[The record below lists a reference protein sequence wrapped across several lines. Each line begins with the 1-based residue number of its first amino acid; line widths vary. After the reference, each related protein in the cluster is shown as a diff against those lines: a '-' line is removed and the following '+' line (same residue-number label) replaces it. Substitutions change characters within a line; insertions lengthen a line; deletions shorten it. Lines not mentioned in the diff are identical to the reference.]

1 MAEAEWSAGNFH
13 SVLQGQIKNA
23 SFLLDVS
30 YQNIAGVK
38 LPVFIEKESDY
49 SIIEKIAVTQGGS
62 QIERARLIFKE
73 LLETLVA
80 IASL

>member
-13 SVLQGQIKNA
+13 SGIIGQVKNA

-38 LPVFIEKESDY
+38 LPVFIEKDQDFCFNEKV
-49 SIIEKIAVTQGGS
+49 SIT
-62 QIERARLIFKE
+62 
-73 LLETLVA
+73 
-80 IASL
+80 